1 MKKGLK
7 FAAIDIGSNA
17 VRLLF
22 TRVIEN
28 NSKTYFI
35 KESLIRMPIRL
46 GEDAFS
52 NGFISNKK
60 SKSLL
65 ETMLAFR
72 HLLSAYSPIKYRACA
87 TAAMRYSSNK
97 NPLIKKISENTG
109 IVLEVIS
116 GEEEAD
122 LIFLNHIEGM
132 IDSNN
137 NYLYIDVG
145 GGSTELTIIKNK
157 KRIISNSFSIGS
169 VRLLNDNFKINI
181 WNELEQWIKV
191 NTAGLNNIISIGSG
205 GNINKIFSII
215 EKRKNKSIKKNDI
228 EIFLKSIDSYS
239 VNDRVMLLGY
249 RPDRAD
255 VISFAGQIYLNC
267 MGWSNSEEMI
277 VPQSGLSDGIVRSL
291 YADYKK

>member
-17 VRLLF
+17 IRLLF

-52 NGFISNKK
+52 NGFISDRK
-60 SKSLL
+60 SKSLFK
-65 ETMLAFR
+65 TMLAFS
-72 HLLSAYSPIKYRACA
+72 HLLSAYTPIKYRACA

-97 NPLIKKISENTG
+97 NSLIDEVCENTG

-116 GEEEAD
+116 GKEEAD
-122 LIFLNHIEGM
+122 LIFSNHIEGK

-169 VRLLNDNFKINI
+169 VRLLNNNFKENI
-181 WNELEQWIKV
+181 WNELEHWIKV
-191 NTAGLNNIISIGSG
+191 NTVGLSKIISIGSG
-205 GNINKIFSII
+205 GNINKIFSIVG
-215 EKRKNKSIKKNDI
+215 KRKDKIIKKNDI

-239 VNDRVMLLGY
+239 VDDRVTLLGY

-255 VISFAGQIYLNC
+255 VISFAAQIYLNC